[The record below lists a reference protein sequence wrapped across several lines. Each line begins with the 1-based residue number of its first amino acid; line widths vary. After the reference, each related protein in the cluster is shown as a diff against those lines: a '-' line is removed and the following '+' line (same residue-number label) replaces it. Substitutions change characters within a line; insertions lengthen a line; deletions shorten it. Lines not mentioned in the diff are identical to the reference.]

1 MPINSRLGK
10 KMDLEIERL
19 GINGEGVGQW
29 YGCTIFVDGA
39 LPGEKAHCSLYEKK
53 KSYGRARVLQLLST
67 SEHRVKPICPLFGKC
82 GGCQIMHLSYQEQLK
97 AKRQRVVDALERI
110 GKFKDISVKEC
121 RASPSPLH
129 YRNKIQI
136 PVIPSENGL
145 RFGLYTRNTH
155 DLVDMQNCYIH
166 CDQGEQV
173 YQKLQEILKASKLQA
188 FDYRSGSGEIRHLLI
203 KTAVATHQVLV
214 VLVSALEPSDELKE
228 VAEKILKE
236 IPSVK
241 GVIHNLNP
249 DRDNTVLGLRY
260 TTLAGVDA
268 IEEVLCGVK
277 FKVSP
282 ASFFQVNPAQAEQ
295 LYNAAIKA
303 ASVTEEDTVLDAYC
317 GVGTMSLL
325 FAKKAQRVI
334 GVEVVPEAIEDA
346 KQNAAKN
353 NISNTSFHAAL
364 AEEFIASC
372 EEKIDVAILN
382 PPRKGCEA
390 AVIER
395 MGSMPLKKIVYVS
408 CDPATLARDLRLLA
422 DKGWALES
430 VEPFDMFPQTAHVET
445 IAVLTRL

>member
-1 MPINSRLGK
+1 MPVNSRLGK

-29 YGCTIFVDGA
+29 YGCAIFVDGA

-53 KSYGRARVLQLLST
+53 KSYGRARVLKLLSS

-82 GGCQIMHLSYQEQLK
+82 GGCQIMHLSYEEQLK

-110 GKFKDISVKEC
+110 GKFKELSVKEC

-136 PVIPSENGL
+136 PIIPSEKGL

-166 CDQGEQV
+166 CDLGEEV
-173 YQKLQEILKASKLQA
+173 YQKLQGILKASKLEA
-188 FDYRSGSGEIRHLLI
+188 FDYRTGSGEIRHLLI
-203 KTAVATHQVLV
+203 KTALATNQVLV
-214 VLVSALEPSDELKE
+214 VIVSALKPTEELKE
-228 VAEKILKE
+228 VAERILKE

-241 GVIHNLNP
+241 GVVHNLNA
-249 DRDNTVLGLRY
+249 DRDNTVLGLEY
-260 TTLAGVDA
+260 ITLAGADA
-268 IEEVLCGVK
+268 IEEVLSDVK

-295 LYNAAIKA
+295 LYQAAIEA
-303 ASVTEEDTVLDAYC
+303 AFLTKEDVVLDAYC
-317 GVGTMSLL
+317 GVGTMSLF
-325 FAKKAQRVI
+325 FAKKARKVI

-346 KQNAAKN
+346 KQNAAIN
-353 NISNTSFHAAL
+353 AIGNTSFHAAL

-372 EEKIDVAILN
+372 EEKIDIAVLN
-382 PPRKGCEA
+382 PPRKGCERA
-390 AVIER
+390 LMEKV
-395 MGSMPLKKIVYVS
+395 GSMPLKKIVYVS

-445 IAVLTRL
+445 LAVLTRL